1 MTKKTEKTKKKN
13 NFLQLME
20 GMKNRMLR
28 KIWELFKIAI
38 VASLLIYLWCN
49 YSLITLLPY
58 SKSYINWIMLIV
70 VSFGLIGIIWFLMID
85 FLKSKE
91 KEKAENITIL
101 MSKKKYHEKMVEYYN
116 KELEK
121 LEK

>member
-58 SKSYINWIMLIV
+58 SKSCINWIMLIV